1 MMTASN
7 AETGGVAIYGSATL
21 MHHMTATT
29 VTTTTSAATSTSATT
44 TTTSTTTSTAWVAG
58 VKSSVHPAALLPD
71 PGFFE
76 GAEKLLEISFYGNGS
91 ADGLRAVKRSVWEDA
106 LKLVRCEIV
115 SHLPN
120 EHVDAYVL
128 RCAGRRQ
135 IARSI
140 EFRVF

>member
-7 AETGGVAIYGSATL
+7 AESGGVAIYGSATL

-29 VTTTTSAATSTSATT
+29 VTTTTSATGTTAATT
-44 TTTSTTTSTAWVAG
+44 TATTTTSTAWVAS
-58 VKSSVHPAALLPD
+58 VKSPVHPAALLPD

-76 GAEKLLEISFYGNGS
+76 GAEKLLEISFYGNKI

-128 RCAGRRQ
+128 RCAASNLESTGAQ
-135 IARSI
+135 IAC
-140 EFRVF
+140 